1 MIGNINP
8 PIQILFLKKLSIEL
22 PYDPVVPILD
32 IYTNEL
38 KTETQNIHVY
48 VCS

>member
-8 PIQILFLKKLSIEL
+8 PIQILFLKKLSTEL
-22 PYDPVVPILD
+22 PYDPVIPILG

-38 KTETQNIHVY
+38 KTESQNIHVHA
-48 VCS
+48 CS